1 MDMAVFARRRA
12 EYMRAI
18 GPDAVAVLHSPSDR
32 GSLRGRFRQ
41 SSDIVYLTGF
51 TEPDATVV
59 IRPGADV
66 DRFVMF
72 VRPRD
77 PEREMWDGHRAGIDG
92 AIATFGAD
100 VAYPAAELGKRLPE
114 LLANVEDLHHGLGVD
129 AMFDRTIT
137 RALAEL
143 RGTERRGQRPP
154 RRVIDPRVVLHEMRL
169 RKSPEEIAVLRR
181 AAAIT
186 GEAHVAAMKAAGP
199 GVGEYEL
206 EALIEYTFRRRGG
219 HGPGYTTIVGSGLNA
234 TILHYVENS
243 RLLAEG
249 ELVVVDAGCEVDFYT
264 ADVTRTWPVSGR
276 FSPAQRRCYE
286 LVLRAQEEAIRMT
299 RPGVTVDDL
308 HARCVEVLTEGM
320 IDLGLLAGPAQE
332 RIDDGGY
339 RAYYMHRTSHWL
351 GMDVHDVGSYCR
363 ADGATRPLEAGMVI
377 TIEPGLY
384 IGAGAESDLRGTGI
398 RIEDDVLVTDVG
410 CEVLTAAVPK
420 QVSDVEA
427 ACQERA

>member
-1 MDMAVFARRRA
+1 
-12 EYMRAI
+12 
-18 GPDAVAVLHSPSDR
+18 
-32 GSLRGRFRQ
+32 
-41 SSDIVYLTGF
+41 
-51 TEPDATVV
+51 
-59 IRPGADV
+59 
-66 DRFVMF
+66 
-72 VRPRD
+72 
-77 PEREMWDGHRAGIDG
+77 MWDGHRAGIDG

-420 QVSDVEA
+420 QVSEVEA